1 MKKASIFE
9 TAAFTDVINAQATI
23 DAYDGK
29 VKRIKI
35 GLILCGVSFL
45 LLVLCAYTVGI
56 ISNILFYGSLLTTL
70 AAYIVGGGLGIAIR
84 TAFRIAGIGWII
96 LPFPLDIFTGL
107 VTLIF
112 SLTCFACLPVVFILI
127 NLLQTIRDKRHA
139 EEFIDY
145 CENQAEQFAAYQ
157 ANAYAQAPVYAQ
169 APYYPQNAAPVSYG
183 YAQAPTYAQAPAP
196 AQQYA
201 PVYQAPQPTAP
212 AHRNPSSRPAP
223 PPFHK

>member
-70 AAYIVGGGLGIAIR
+70 AAYIIGGGLGIAIR

-157 ANAYAQAPVYAQ
+157 ANSYAQ
-169 APYYPQNAAPVSYG
+169 APYYPQNAAPVNYV
-183 YAQAPTYAQAPAP
+183 YAQAPAP

>member
-29 VKRIKI
+29 IKRIKI

-84 TAFRIAGIGWII
+84 TALRIAGIGWII

-139 EEFIDY
+139 EEFIEY

-157 ANAYAQAPVYAQ
+157 ANAYAQAP
-169 APYYPQNAAPVSYG
+169 YYPQNGAPVNYG
-183 YAQAPTYAQAPAP
+183 YAQAPAYQTPYAPAP

-201 PVYQAPQPTAP
+201 PVYQATQPTAP